1 MIGRIKKEGP
11 LVFAFF
17 SVCHP
22 SLPPPLIL
30 RRLLDLSCF
39 YARTAADERDN
50 ALSLLQQLQ
59 AEVQGLRADRSV
71 LADLRK
77 QLAASDAQVQQQR
90 YDDERRKTDVELE
103 PLMIKLQ
110 VVHVLCVSVLA
121 QCAAYVIAL
130 FSQRALRLRERS
142 RRNIGCRL
150 LQRALPAPGMKRFC
164 FSFFA
169 EYQTSI
175 NKYSDCSTPPAREV
189 DEEVKCAANFT
200 ARRHCSKGSN
210 C

>member
-1 MIGRIKKEGP
+1 MAMSEP
-11 LVFAFF
+11 Q
-17 SVCHP
+17 SSPP
-22 SLPPPLIL
+22 SHDSDII
-30 RRLLDLSCF
+30 RAQDLETMS
-39 YARTAADERDN
+39 REM
-50 ALSLLQQLQ
+50 
-59 AEVQGLRADRSV
+59 
-71 LADLRK
+71 DLWVR
-77 QLAASDAQVQQQR
+77 DAQVQQQR

-110 VVHVLCVSVLA
+110 VVHVLRVSVLA
-121 QCAAYVIAL
+121 QCAAYVNIAL

-142 RRNIGCRL
+142 RQNTGCRL
-150 LQRALPAPGMKRFC
+150 LQRALHALGMKRFC

-175 NKYSDCSTPPAREV
+175 NKYSDYSTPPASEV

-200 ARRHCSKGSN
+200 AKRHCSKGSN

>member
-1 MIGRIKKEGP
+1 MAMSEP
-11 LVFAFF
+11 Q
-17 SVCHP
+17 SSPP
-22 SLPPPLIL
+22 SHDSDII
-30 RRLLDLSCF
+30 RAQDLETMS
-39 YARTAADERDN
+39 REM
-50 ALSLLQQLQ
+50 
-59 AEVQGLRADRSV
+59 
-71 LADLRK
+71 DLWVR
-77 QLAASDAQVQQQR
+77 DAQVQQQR

-110 VVHVLCVSVLA
+110 VVHVLRVSVLA

-189 DEEVKCAANFT
+189 DDDVKCAANFT
-200 ARRHCSKGSN
+200 ARRHCRKGSN